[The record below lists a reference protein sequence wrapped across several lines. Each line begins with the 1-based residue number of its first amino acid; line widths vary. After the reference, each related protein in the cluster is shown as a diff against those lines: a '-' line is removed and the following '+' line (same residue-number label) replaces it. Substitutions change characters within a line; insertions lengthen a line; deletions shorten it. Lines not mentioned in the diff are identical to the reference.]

1 MRGRGIEAH
10 SSTPFRRASWM
21 LLSGLIVGFAPLPP
35 VAAQEDQ
42 AQVVRPL
49 IRIQPNR
56 QGAIVFG
63 QAEQQDDPVAERG
76 LAKDLWRLIQVELA
90 FAERILQLD
99 ADQLKQLKEAL
110 RPASSEQT
118 DLLNERN
125 VQGRPVI
132 NQGAF
137 QVAAGAAP
145 NGTTVAAQTSSGHAL
160 SGNPLQRVNR
170 MVREAIGEI
179 IGQPQ
184 QARLEQAQRRRD
196 AFRREANVLVVVSL
210 LDEPLA
216 LSAEQRQQLTET
228 LREQWEAAE
237 LFAAEH
243 YLMNQE
249 YVPNLPARLLKDV
262 LTTEQRRVWN
272 SLQQVTFTMQI
283 SPPQQEQWN
292 D

>member
-1 MRGRGIEAH
+1 
-10 SSTPFRRASWM
+10 
-21 LLSGLIVGFAPLPP
+21 
-35 VAAQEDQ
+35 
-42 AQVVRPL
+42 
-49 IRIQPNR
+49 
-56 QGAIVFG
+56 
-63 QAEQQDDPVAERG
+63 
-76 LAKDLWRLIQVELA
+76 
-90 FAERILQLD
+90 
-99 ADQLKQLKEAL
+99 
-110 RPASSEQT
+110 
-118 DLLNERN
+118 
-125 VQGRPVI
+125 
-132 NQGAF
+132 
-137 QVAAGAAP
+137 
-145 NGTTVAAQTSSGHAL
+145 
-160 SGNPLQRVNR
+160 

-262 LTTEQRRVWN
+262 LTAEQRRVWN